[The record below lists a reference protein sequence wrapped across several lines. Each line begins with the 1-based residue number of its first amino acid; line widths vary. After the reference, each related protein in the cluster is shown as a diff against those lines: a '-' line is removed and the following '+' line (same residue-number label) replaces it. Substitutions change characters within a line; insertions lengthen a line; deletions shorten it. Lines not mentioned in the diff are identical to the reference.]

1 MFSGRETHNYGKI
14 IIAAECLHKYD
25 NISVILLIKMYF
37 VYNSIKILGPLLSQE
52 ILKMQTG

>member
-52 ILKMQTG
+52 ILKM